1 MLKLIMPERAGS
13 GEANFDKSRFES
25 HNSALQNIALFH
37 SSEQKVPSRWV
48 EMTFAFGS
56 PHDACT

>member
-1 MLKLIMPERAGS
+1 MPERAGS
-13 GEANFDKSRFES
+13 GEANFDKSLFES